1 MATRR
6 ANKFI
11 GDAGDFKPISREE
24 FEAQRR
30 QHAAEA
36 EQERKAATKVR
47 RSNKFIGDETDGRA
61 VSLARLEQARRQSE
75 AEAEQERKAAEQA
88 AAETSPV

>member
-11 GDAGDFKPISREE
+11 GDETDGRAVSLEKLEQ
-24 FEAQRR
+24 ARR
-30 QHAAEA
+30 QRAAEA

-61 VSLARLEQARRQSE
+61 VSLERLEQARRQSE
-75 AEAEQERKAAEQA
+75 AEDREQKAAEQA